1 MTRHQSSPHL
11 PVVGVL
17 RDRARCT
24 TEIFPGRG
32 PLCDELHKGTESLE
46 IRVGSDAGNY

>member
-1 MTRHQSSPHL
+1 MTRPQAAPHL

-24 TEIFPGRG
+24 TEIQPGQG
-32 PLCDELHKGTESLE
+32 PLCDDLHKGAEILE